1 MIDYHFEKKET
12 FSDSINEL
20 YYILTLL
27 RSKDGCPWDRKQT
40 CNSVVKSL
48 IEETYEYIS
57 ALKNNDQENE
67 AEEIGDVLLNV
78 LMIIQIHESNEDF
91 TAVEAINSLCQK
103 LVRRHPHVFTNSV
116 EAADETEVRKIWNDV
131 KTKIEGHSEKNG
143 IFDKIN
149 KSAPILEQTKE
160 IQKVLKKNKFEWSDE
175 APIFDKV
182 LEELKEVKE
191 AENFDDKEAEI
202 GDLLFSVINLAR
214 FNKIDPSIAL
224 YRTNEKIK
232 NRFTKALEIAKEKNI
247 SIENQTLEELD
258 KLWEASKKTE

>member
-12 FSDSINEL
+12 FSDSIQEL
-20 YYILTLL
+20 YYILSLL
-27 RSKDGCPWDRKQT
+27 RSEDGCPWDRKQT

-57 ALKNNDQENE
+57 ALKNKDKENE

-78 LMIIQIHESNEDF
+78 LMIIQIHESNNDF
-91 TAVEAINSLCQK
+91 TSIEAINNLCEK

-116 EAADETEVRKIWNDV
+116 QATNENEVRKIWNDV

-143 IFDKIN
+143 LFDKIN

-160 IQKVLKKNKFEWSDE
+160 IQKILKKHKFEWTDE
-175 APIFDKV
+175 QPIFEKV
-182 LEELKEVKE
+182 LEELDEVKK
-191 AENFDDKEAEI
+191 ADNFDDKEAEI

-232 NRFTKALEIAKEKNI
+232 KRFSKALKIAEENNI
-247 SIENQTLEELD
+247 SIENQNLEQLD